1 MIVLFTV
8 YDGLTAQEMTGI
20 TSSKYGGIHNALLN
34 PSLPVLSPW
43 YLDVNLATANA
54 SIENN
59 YIYIRPDEDKF
70 KRIFGSGYLS
80 ADGPSLADDPFYFDY
95 YTPTLKN
102 GQINARVM
110 GPSAAMMLGR
120 HALAITT
127 GVRSVTSVRN
137 IPMPLAKFLYEGMY
151 FPAQHNI
158 RYRHTEKMSIA
169 NLDWAELGFNY
180 SYVVQNRN
188 RNVWAA
194 GITLKRLA
202 GYAGAYVY
210 ADHLDYM
217 ISGRDTLTVYRA
229 DIEAGMSLPVDYDD
243 NSFMGSD
250 LIRGKGVGLDV
261 GVTYEKKIQ
270 SSTRMSYFRRPCAQR
285 YTPYIYRI
293 GISLMDVGRIHFTNH
308 AQKYTVDHGSL
319 YWPAF
324 GKISYTN
331 INDLLSETGDHAS
344 ADPLHRATDDEFT
357 MNLPATLNL
366 HGDYNFNGHWYA
378 GAIVVLP
385 VWMTPSSVILPG
397 QMTGGI
403 RYETLNYGVGATVSL
418 YNGEH
423 FHLGFNGRFRN
434 FFIGTSNIISFL
446 KLTNYT
452 GTDLYAGIKIS
463 LHKGRCKL
471 QTFNCPD
478 VF

>member
-1 MIVLFTV
+1 
-8 YDGLTAQEMTGI
+8 
-20 TSSKYGGIHNALLN
+20 
-34 PSLPVLSPW
+34 
-43 YLDVNLATANA
+43 
-54 SIENN
+54 
-59 YIYIRPDEDKF
+59 
-70 KRIFGSGYLS
+70 
-80 ADGPSLADDPFYFDY
+80 
-95 YTPTLKN
+95 
-102 GQINARVM
+102 
-110 GPSAAMMLGR
+110 
-120 HALAITT
+120 
-127 GVRSVTSVRN
+127 
-137 IPMPLAKFLYEGMY
+137 
-151 FPAQHNI
+151 
-158 RYRHTEKMSIA
+158 
-169 NLDWAELGFNY
+169 
-180 SYVVQNRN
+180 
-188 RNVWAA
+188 
-194 GITLKRLA
+194 
-202 GYAGAYVY
+202 
-210 ADHLDYM
+210 
-217 ISGRDTLTVYRA
+217 
-229 DIEAGMSLPVDYDD
+229 
-243 NSFMGSD
+243 
-250 LIRGKGVGLDV
+250 
-261 GVTYEKKIQ
+261 
-270 SSTRMSYFRRPCAQR
+270 
-285 YTPYIYRI
+285 
-293 GISLMDVGRIHFTNH
+293 MDVGRIHFTNH

-385 VWMTPSSVILPG
+385 VWITPSSVILPG